1 MNKGGRDRNALNMLL
16 GRDGRGRR
24 GEAARQRTGGWRKK
38 DAGREQEK
46 VKHGSRRTGLGSAG
60 PPAAQREERG
70 RQCAA
75 EGRCEVQ
82 SPAGL
87 ASRAQQNEN
96 LLTTQNC

>member
-1 MNKGGRDRNALNMLL
+1 MGAGGR
-16 GRDGRGRR
+16 GW
-24 GEAARQRTGGWRKK
+24 AARGPRQRSGK
-38 DAGREQEK
+38 
-46 VKHGSRRTGLGSAG
+46 
-60 PPAAQREERG
+60 ERG

-75 EGRCEVQ
+75 EGRCEAQ